1 MLQERGGGGQARRAL
16 AHNRTKISLLTKHG
30 EGAVLL
36 NRTLLVLAIKDN
48 PRLCRGEKIAYGEGQ
63 SRQEKVSELE

>member
-16 AHNRTKISLLTKHG
+16 AHNMTKYFFADKTT

-36 NRTLLVLAIKDN
+36 NRTLLVFTTPSATVQIP
-48 PRLCRGEKIAYGEGQ
+48 PR
-63 SRQEKVSELE
+63 

>member
-1 MLQERGGGGQARRAL
+1 M
-16 AHNRTKISLLTKHG
+16 LTKHG

>member
-1 MLQERGGGGQARRAL
+1 MFLMLQERGGGGQARRAL

-36 NRTLLVLAIKDN
+36 NRTLLVFTTPSATAGIPL
-48 PRLCRGEKIAYGEGQ
+48 R
-63 SRQEKVSELE
+63 